1 MLRIDRKLIFL
12 DIETTSL
19 DILSARPWEI
29 AMIERWP
36 NGAERRTTILVSDVD
51 TRGADPEALRIG
63 RFEERHVNDGRAR
76 WLTEELA
83 ALWVAR
89 RAAATDMLGRPI
101 PGRPVLVGSAVG
113 SFDAPILA
121 AMLARHGYTPEWHH
135 HPIDLVTWTQAREAA
150 GPFATVSLRTDG
162 SYDLSRRVGVEPP
175 APEVRHTAMGD
186 AMWARAWW
194 DAVKGVVA
202 S

>member
-12 DIETTSL
+12 DLETTSL
-19 DILSARPWEI
+19 DVLTARPWEI

-51 TRGADPEALRIG
+51 TCYADPKSLEVG

-76 WLTEELA
+76 WLTEEMA

-89 RAAATDMLGRPI
+89 RTAADPVLGRS
-101 PGRPVLVGSAVG
+101 VLVGSSVG

-121 AMLARHGYTPEWHH
+121 AMLARHGYAPEWHH

-150 GPFATVSLRTDG
+150 GPFATVSLRGDG

-175 APEVRHTAMGD
+175 APGVRHTAMGD

>member
-12 DIETTSL
+12 DLETTSL
-19 DILSARPWEI
+19 DVLTARPWEI

-51 TRGADPEALRIG
+51 TCYADPKSLEVG

-76 WLTEELA
+76 WLTEKMA

-89 RAAATDMLGRPI
+89 RTAADPVLGRS
-101 PGRPVLVGSAVG
+101 VLVGSSVG

-150 GPFATVSLRTDG
+150 GPFATVSLRGDG